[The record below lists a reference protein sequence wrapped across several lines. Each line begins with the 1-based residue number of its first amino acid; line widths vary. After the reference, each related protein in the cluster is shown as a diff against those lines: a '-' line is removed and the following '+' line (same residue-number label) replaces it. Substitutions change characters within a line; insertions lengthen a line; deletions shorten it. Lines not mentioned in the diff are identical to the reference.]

1 MLYLKY
7 TKTKI
12 IKKLVR
18 VREGVKMF
26 KNTKELRNL
35 IKQGKS
41 NEEIIKEQ
49 LEYLNSDEYKNNR
62 KKTIKKGDSDAIIFH
77 DGYISPDM
85 NVANEYDR
93 LVAVSYYYND
103 ASNEIYNSVIN
114 FIRDNMNKE
123 GFSIFFMMELIKNY
137 FSIKENSKYK
147 KLYDIYK
154 QAIPKKPYLLR
165 SELPYIIQ
173 EYKNSTFDGDI
184 VDFGIAYLY
193 DRIYSTTKAEKYK
206 NAALKY
212 RASVNFDELDDTIRL
227 NLTDIKDAG
236 IAACTEF
243 AFLEQNILSFLGV
256 NVYMLGGKLIDG
268 QKEEGHNFNVVE
280 IGGTFMIIDTA
291 TNVFR
296 QFTNITSLEELINL
310 KNFRVVNQDG
320 KIVNYSIG
328 LSNSMGSKHK

>member
-1 MLYLKY
+1 MKYIKNMLYLKY

-114 FIRDNMNKE
+114 FIR
-123 GFSIFFMMELIKNY
+123 Y
-137 FSIKENSKYK
+137 F
-147 KLYDIYK
+147 
-154 QAIPKKPYLLR
+154 
-165 SELPYIIQ
+165 
-173 EYKNSTFDGDI
+173 
-184 VDFGIAYLY
+184 
-193 DRIYSTTKAEKYK
+193 
-206 NAALKY
+206 
-212 RASVNFDELDDTIRL
+212 
-227 NLTDIKDAG
+227 
-236 IAACTEF
+236 
-243 AFLEQNILSFLGV
+243 LSL
-256 NVYMLGGKLIDG
+256 
-268 QKEEGHNFNVVE
+268 
-280 IGGTFMIIDTA
+280 
-291 TNVFR
+291 
-296 QFTNITSLEELINL
+296 
-310 KNFRVVNQDG
+310 
-320 KIVNYSIG
+320 
-328 LSNSMGSKHK
+328 